1 MYAADGGCDPNAQRS
16 QVEVLP
22 DPGTVA
28 EPLGWLVVLAAPSC
42 FGFLLFVC
50 LLIGGVAW
58 HDLAI

>member
-1 MYAADGGCDPNAQRS
+1 MSATSRHAGPEGR
-16 QVEVLP
+16 VEVLP

-28 EPLGWLVVLAAPSC
+28 DPLGCLAVLAAPSC